1 MNHNQ
6 HNLNTWNKVAKIYN
20 DKFMKLDLYNET
32 YDFICKAIKK
42 ENAKLLEIGCG
53 PGNITK
59 YLLQKR
65 PDFKIYGI
73 DLAPNMISLAEKNNP
88 KASFSVMDARKI
100 NELESKFD
108 GIIAGFC
115 IPYFSSLETEK
126 FISNAEQLLNSGG
139 MIYISFVEGLPLQSG
154 LMTNKNGD
162 SVYFNYHELETLKD
176 LLRANGFKVEHIFKV
191 DFKRSENKIEV
202 HTILTAKKG

>member
-1 MNHNQ
+1 
-6 HNLNTWNKVAKIYN
+6 
-20 DKFMKLDLYNET
+20 
-32 YDFICKAIKK
+32 
-42 ENAKLLEIGCG
+42 
-53 PGNITK
+53 
-59 YLLQKR
+59 
-65 PDFKIYGI
+65 
-73 DLAPNMISLAEKNNP
+73 MIALAEKNNP
-88 KASFSVMDARKI
+88 TASFSVMDARKI

-126 FISNAEQLLNSGG
+126 FISNTEQLLNSGG
-139 MIYISFVEGLPLQSG
+139 IIYISFVEGLPSQSK

-176 LLRANGFKVEHIFKV
+176 LLRANGFKNEHVFKV
-191 DFKRSENKIEV
+191 DFKRSENEIEV